1 VALKGKTKGK
11 AKDGEKKEYDNTNR
25 GVLFPNDK
33 EGNEN
38 RPDYTG
44 KINVDGVDKRIAA
57 WVSSNDRVGDY
68 LRIVASDFEEK
79 SE

>member
-1 VALKGKTKGK
+1 MAKTQGKKSG
-11 AKDGEKKEYDNTNR
+11 GQKEYDNSNR

-33 EGNEN
+33 EGNES

-44 KINVDGVDKRIAA
+44 KINVDGVDKRLAA
-57 WVSSNDRVGDY
+57 WVTPNDRVGDY
-68 LRIVASDFEEK
+68 LRIVVSDLEK

>member
-1 VALKGKTKGK
+1 MAIKSKSKGKGS
-11 AKDGEKKEYDNTNR
+11 GEKKEYDNTDR

-33 EGNEN
+33 DGNES

-44 KINVDGVDKRIAA
+44 KINVGGVDKRLAA
-57 WVSSNDRVGDY
+57 WVSNNDRVGDY
-68 LRIVASDFEEK
+68 LRIVVSDFEK